1 MAKEKKQIKELKKK
15 LFFKKRLVFD
25 ELKEQER
32 KKALEIGDMYKG
44 FLNNAKTEREAVKE
58 IVKRAEQKGFVNI
71 ENVAQR
77 LVLGKFYKV
86 YREKC
91 ITLGIKGKKPLK
103 SGIRI
108 IGSHI
113 DSPRLDL
120 KQQPV
125 YENQELV
132 FLKTHYYGGI
142 KKYQWVTR
150 PLAIH
155 GKLIKENADSSGSK
169 EVDITIGENSTDP
182 VLTVLDLLPHLAKK
196 QMEKKLSEAIEGE
209 KLNLL
214 SGSIPFKDKEIKDR
228 FKLNF
233 LRLLNEKYGIIEED
247 FISAEIEIVPA
258 GLARD
263 VGLDKSLVGAYG
275 QDDRICAYTSL
286 QAILEIY
293 QPEHSCIVSFFDK
306 EEIGSEGSTGAK
318 SWFMRNMIGDFLSLE
333 REKWSIKDL
342 SEVLIASRAL
352 SADVNAGL
360 DPDYPD
366 VHEKQNAAM
375 IGHGICVTKFT
386 GARGKAGSSDADAEF
401 VGWLRHIF
409 NKNNIIWQTGEL
421 GKVDEGGGGT
431 IAKHLAN
438 LGINTIDCGT
448 PILSMHSPFEVS
460 SKFDLYMTYK
470 AYKAFLEN

>member
-1 MAKEKKQIKELKKK
+1 MAEEKKETKNLKER
-15 LFFKKRLVFD
+15 LFVKKRLVFD

-32 KKALEIGDMYKG
+32 KKALNMGEDYKE
-44 FLNNAKTEREAVKE
+44 FMNNAKTEREAVKE
-58 IVKRAEQKGFVNI
+58 IVKRAEEKGFTNI
-71 ENVAQR
+71 EKNKR
-77 LVLGKFYKV
+77 TDKFYKV

-91 ITLGIKGKKPLK
+91 IALGIKGNNPIS

-155 GKLIKENADSSGSK
+155 GKLIKQNGE
-169 EVDITIGENSTDP
+169 EIDITIGESSEEP

-196 QMEKKLSEAIEGE
+196 QMDKKLSEAIEGE

-214 SGSIPFKDKEIKDR
+214 SGSIPFKDKETKDR

-286 QAILEIY
+286 QAMLEIDK
-293 QPEHSCIVSFFDK
+293 PEYSCLVGFFDK

-318 SWFMRNMIGDFLSLE
+318 SWFMRNIIGDFLSLE

-342 SEVLIASRAL
+342 SEVLIASSAL
-352 SADVNAGL
+352 SADVNAAL

-366 VHEKQNAAM
+366 VHEKMNAALL
-375 IGHGICVTKFT
+375 GHGVCVTKFT

-401 VGWLRHIF
+401 VGWLRRIF
-409 NKNNIIWQTGEL
+409 NKNNIIWQTGEI

-448 PILSMHSPFEVS
+448 PILSMHSPFEIS

-470 AYKAFLEN
+470 AYKVFLSS